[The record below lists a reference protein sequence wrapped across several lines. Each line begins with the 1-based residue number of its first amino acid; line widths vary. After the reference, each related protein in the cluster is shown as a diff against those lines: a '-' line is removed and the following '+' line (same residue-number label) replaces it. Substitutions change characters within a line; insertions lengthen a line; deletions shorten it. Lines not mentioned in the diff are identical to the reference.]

1 MDNKIL
7 SKFTKPLEFVL
18 ILLALGTA
26 GKYANAQTKLKD
38 RVKEKVSMIISDE
51 DSLVVKKPENWK
63 ERRQLRKELAA
74 NMNELKYTTANSIDN
89 LLEKYNPRTS
99 EKKRF
104 AQTSGLVA
112 RYRGYLVEY
121 NDWYNTYYKNIVLV
135 TDSKGNV
142 IKTKKGKNKERA
154 LEKFILR
161 CDNDVTPLK
170 VNIDNEF
177 IKYIGAKDSLVYK
190 PAADK
195 FIHQGN

>member
-63 ERRQLRKELAA
+63 ERRQLRKELNA
-74 NMNELKYTTANSIDN
+74 NMTETKNMTEQSIDRI
-89 LLEKYNPRTS
+89 LEHYNPKTP

-104 AQTSGLVA
+104 TQTVGVVA
-112 RYRGYLVEY
+112 RYRGYLAEY
-121 NDWYNTYYKNIVLV
+121 RDWYKTYYENIILV
-135 TDSKGNV
+135 KDTTGNV
-142 IKTKKGKNKERA
+142 VKTKKGKNKERA

-177 IKYIGAKDSLVYK
+177 IKYIGAKDSLVYN

-195 FIHQGN
+195 FIHQGS